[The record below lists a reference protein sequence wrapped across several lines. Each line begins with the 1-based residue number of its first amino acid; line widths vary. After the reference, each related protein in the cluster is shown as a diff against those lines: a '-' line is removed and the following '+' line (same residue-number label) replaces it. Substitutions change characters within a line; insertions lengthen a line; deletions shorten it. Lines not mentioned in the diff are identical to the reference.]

1 MRNSTKEM
9 KDKMSIEINKRFFE
23 AIEYVRTTG
32 KIRGIGTF
40 CREYDL
46 NRIKYIGVRQQINNP
61 NPPEY
66 ITYKNIDVSALG
78 FLCRD
83 YGISPEWLLLGKGG
97 MLK

>member
-1 MRNSTKEM
+1 MDNKE
-9 KDKMSIEINKRFFE
+9 KMSIEINRRFFE
-23 AIEYVRTTG
+23 ALEYVMSTG

-40 CREYDL
+40 CRQYDL

-66 ITYKNIDVSALG
+66 ITYKNIDVSALAY
-78 FLCRD
+78 LCRD
-83 YGISPEWLLLGKGG
+83 FGISSEWLLLGKGG